1 MNILSI
7 VIKNLKNFII
17 KHTVVFII
25 MFIALIISTITI
37 LYVVVKLDCLSD
49 TVSAGDLSLNKIDLK
64 NNECQLAIDDISDR
78 LQSYYENNS
87 SVNYVCGYLDS
98 DEGYMGFFITDE
110 KEN

>member
-1 MNILSI
+1 MNTLSI

-49 TVSAGDLSLNKIDLK
+49 KFSAGDLSLNKIDLK
-64 NNECQLAIDDISDR
+64 NNECQLAIQTDFRAIMKIIALLIMFVDIWIPMKAIWAFLSQTKKR
-78 LQSYYENNS
+78 
-87 SVNYVCGYLDS
+87 
-98 DEGYMGFFITDE
+98 T
-110 KEN
+110 

>member
-1 MNILSI
+1 MNTLSI

-49 TVSAGDLSLNKIDLK
+49 KFSAGDLSLN
-64 NNECQLAIDDISDR
+64 
-78 LQSYYENNS
+78 
-87 SVNYVCGYLDS
+87 
-98 DEGYMGFFITDE
+98 
-110 KEN
+110 